1 MYYKYYTCI
10 FKHQCSKRQ
19 KEIQG
24 MVNVS
29 IVIHDNNIFPSVQY
43 IRYDYST
50 QCWIAR
56 TLESWQKD
64 FSDLRNIIDL
74 LGKKTLHFS
83 NCRNWGW
90 YRYFTNSKS
99 VCVKEFLIY
108 DLQNLQFMKNGFIV
122 LFGFVLFAFINDFY
136 AYHNIQVAWQI
147 LQNLMCHYGLSGA

>member
-1 MYYKYYTCI
+1 
-10 FKHQCSKRQ
+10 
-19 KEIQG
+19 

-29 IVIHDNNIFPSVQY
+29 FPSVQD

-74 LGKKTLHFS
+74 LEKKKLFIFQTAETGGNTNISPTL
-83 NCRNWGW
+83 NL
-90 YRYFTNSKS
+90 Y
-99 VCVKEFLIY
+99 FLIY

>member
-1 MYYKYYTCI
+1 
-10 FKHQCSKRQ
+10 
-19 KEIQG
+19 

-29 IVIHDNNIFPSVQY
+29 IVIHDNNIFPSVQD

-74 LGKKTLHFS
+74 LERKKLFIFQTAETGGNTNISPTL
-83 NCRNWGW
+83 NL
-90 YRYFTNSKS
+90 Y
-99 VCVKEFLIY
+99 FLIY

-122 LFGFVLFAFINDFY
+122 LFGFVLFAFINDFTLITIFKWHGSFCRIWCVIMGCLG
-136 AYHNIQVAWQI
+136 HNM
-147 LQNLMCHYGLSGA
+147 NKYC

>member
-1 MYYKYYTCI
+1 
-10 FKHQCSKRQ
+10 
-19 KEIQG
+19 

-29 IVIHDNNIFPSVQY
+29 IVIHDNNIFPSVQD

-64 FSDLRNIIDL
+64 FSDLRNITDL
-74 LGKKTLHFS
+74 WAKNSSFFKLQKLGVLPIFHHPTL
-83 NCRNWGW
+83 NLYVN
-90 YRYFTNSKS
+90 
-99 VCVKEFLIY
+99 EFLIY

>member
-1 MYYKYYTCI
+1 
-10 FKHQCSKRQ
+10 
-19 KEIQG
+19 

-29 IVIHDNNIFPSVQY
+29 IVIHDNIFPSVQD

-83 NCRNWGW
+83 NCRNWGK
-90 YRYFTNSKS
+90 YQYFTNSKS
-99 VCVKEFLIY
+99 VFFNLWFAESTIHEEWLYCFVWFCFICLHKWFLRLSQYSSGMADFAEFDVSLWVVWGVIWTNIVKLCRKY
-108 DLQNLQFMKNGFIV
+108 R
-122 LFGFVLFAFINDFY
+122 
-136 AYHNIQVAWQI
+136 
-147 LQNLMCHYGLSGA
+147 